1 MKTVMKTDMKRK
13 AWVLVSIVGITLG
26 LIAVSGLVLSDDD
39 DHERSEGKSLWNKSR
54 LDVAPVDNAFYK
66 EECGSCHFPY
76 QPGLLPA
83 RSWQKMM
90 GGLVD
95 HFGENAELNATD
107 AQKLTT
113 YLTENAA
120 DKSTFKRSLGMTRS
134 LNKDDVPLRIST
146 TRYFKRKHH
155 ELPTRMVKDNP
166 KVRSFSN
173 CELCHTRAAQGSYNE
188 HQVKVPGFRGWEG

>member
-1 MKTVMKTDMKRK
+1 MKTIFKTKT
-13 AWVLVSIVGITLG
+13 WVLVNVVGIALG

-39 DHERSEGKSLWNKSR
+39 DHERSGGKSLWSKSR

-90 GGLVD
+90 TELD
-95 HFGENAELNATD
+95 NHFGENAELDTTD
-107 AQKLTT
+107 AQNLTA

-120 DKSTFKRSLGMTRS
+120 DTSNYKRSLGIVRS
-134 LNKDDVPLRIST
+134 LKKTDVPLRISD

-155 ELPTRMVKDNP
+155 ELPTRMVKGNP

-188 HQVKVPGFRGWEG
+188 HQVKVPGFPGWED